1 MASFKRLLSYF
12 ARYRT
17 KLVLGMLC
25 LLTANF
31 LKAGVPILLQ
41 RAVDVLAQEITYSLV
56 VRYSIAVFVIAVLQ
70 GGFIFAQEQFLLGT
84 ARCVERDMKSDF
96 YGHLQKLSLEFFQQ
110 NRTGELMART
120 TNDMSTAV
128 NASTEAF
135 MYCTNTVV
143 ALLIIVPL
151 ILRLSWRLTVLALAP
166 LLLVTLATLILQK
179 RMQARFQ
186 KVQESFARISAR
198 VQEALWAVRT
208 VRAYTRE
215 QAEIESFRELSL
227 QYVRHNLQHTRLS
240 GVLYPLLQF
249 FIGVSF
255 IAVLWYGGELTA
267 GGKLSLGEFL
277 EFILYLGYLAWP
289 MYVLGWEMT
298 VIQKGMV
305 SMSRVE
311 SILAL
316 QPAIQDSP
324 APLEMHAI
332 QGAVEFRNVTFRY
345 QGGGGPALSEISLRI
360 TPGQMVGLMG
370 AVGSGKSTLL
380 NMVPRLLE
388 PCVGEILIDGAPLR
402 QIPLKIL
409 RSSIGYV
416 SQETFLFS
424 DTVAANIAFGNERA
438 SEEGIEMAATDCGVA
453 SDIAAFPQ
461 GYQTLV
467 GERGTT
473 LSGGQKQRISI
484 ARAVLTRPAILL
496 LDDAL
501 SSVDSHTEK
510 DILIRLRKIMRGK
523 TCLIASHRIS
533 TLKDADLIIVLQEGR
548 IVEEGSHDELL
559 AAGGVYA
566 EMYLTQLL
574 EEDLAASSH
583 PVSSPERIQ
592 EGACAKTVSERSVQ
606 AHD

>member
-1 MASFKRLLSYF
+1 MASLKRLLFYF
-12 ARYRT
+12 ASYRA

-31 LKAGVPILLQ
+31 LKAAVPILVQ
-41 RAVDVLAQEITYSLV
+41 RVVDVLAQEITYSVV
-56 VRYSIAVFVIAVLQ
+56 VRYSIAVFAIAVLQ

-84 ARCVERDMKSDF
+84 ARCVERDMKRDF
-96 YGHLQKLSLEFFQQ
+96 YRHLQKLPLEFFQQ

-120 TNDMSTAV
+120 TNDMRTAV

-135 MYCTNTVV
+135 MYSANTVV

-151 ILRLSWRLTVLALAP
+151 ILRLSWRLTVFALAP
-166 LLLVTLATLILQK
+166 LLLVTLTTLILQK
-179 RMQARFQ
+179 RMRSRFQ
-186 KVQESFARISAR
+186 KVQESFGEISAR

-208 VRAYTRE
+208 IRAYTRGR
-215 QAEIESFRELSL
+215 AEIERFTQASL

-249 FIGVSF
+249 FIGLSF

-267 GGKLSLGEFL
+267 GGNLSLGQFL

-324 APLEMHAI
+324 SLLQLSTI
-332 QGAVEFRNVTFRY
+332 LGALEFRNVTFRY
-345 QGGGGPALSEISLRI
+345 QGAGGPALSEISFRI
-360 TPGQMVGLMG
+360 TLGQTVGLMG

-388 PCVGEILIDGAPLR
+388 PATGEILIDGSPLH
-402 QIPLKIL
+402 QIPLKVL

-416 SQETFLFS
+416 PQETFLFS
-424 DTVAANIAFGNERA
+424 DTVAANIAFGNEQA
-438 SEEGIEMAATDCGVA
+438 SEEEIELVAKDCGVA
-453 SDIAAFPQ
+453 SDIATFPQ
-461 GYQTLV
+461 GYQTV
-467 GERGTT
+467 IGERGTT

-510 DILIRLRKIMRGK
+510 DILIRLRKIMQGK

-548 IVEEGSHDELL
+548 IVETGSHDELL
-559 AAGGVYA
+559 AAGGMYA
-566 EMYLTQLL
+566 EMHLTQLL
-574 EEDLAASSH
+574 EEDLA
-583 PVSSPERIQ
+583 PNTRPFSSPECME
-592 EGACAKTVSERSVQ
+592 EGACIKAISEPSVPNP
-606 AHD
+606 